1 MLVLLILLIVP
12 LIALAQLPP
21 EYGLLLRYMDKRDT
35 SIGYRI
41 LKEYPDAV
49 FVNDLRLLLAQD
61 ELKAGRRQSASR
73 LLMDINPRNLRN
85 DLRGEYVRLWK
96 ELNLDPKVGFL
107 KSPVLFRE
115 FIPNIKLSPEEALS
129 ASEELFRRRYY
140 REVVSLLEGMD
151 FQKVCYML
159 GMSLRSLREN
169 DRAFEI
175 FQRCENDRARVEL
188 AVMQY
193 ERGQRAEVEETL
205 SSIKDKSLLSDAL
218 FRLGRLNMHRG
229 NFYEAINYL
238 IRMEPSHRRDFNLG
252 LSYYAV
258 GDYAKA
264 FEYFLNS
271 TRNTQSREEMSAG
284 NFWAYKSAL
293 LLGREDAGEYLIRAS
308 NGTGFYHAVAS
319 SMLGLPVASRAMRVV
334 MEDESFPKTAR
345 TVRAIREAGFPEYA
359 RLEAFR
365 RLKDI
370 SSSDVIAIS
379 RFDPHLAIRL
389 AVRKYGYG
397 SFVYNAVAFPK
408 PYRNIVERVSER
420 YSVESALIY
429 AVMRQESLF
438 DPYAV
443 SVANAR
449 GLMQLLDSTAQY
461 VARREGIRIRNIY
474 DPETNIMLGTAY
486 LRYLLD
492 QWRGD
497 LVRALASYNA
507 GPGRVRRWVQ
517 HEDQYLF
524 IETIPLRETRDY
536 VKRVLYN
543 YYVYSELLK

>member
-1 MLVLLILLIVP
+1 MLFLILLITP
-12 LIALAQLPP
+12 LLVFAQLPS
-21 EYGLLLRYMDKRDT
+21 EYRLLLDYMSKRDA
-35 SIGYRI
+35 SIGYKI
-41 LKEYPDAV
+41 LREYPEVV
-49 FVNDLRLLLAQD
+49 FRDDLRLLLAQD

-73 LLMDINPRNLRN
+73 LLMDVNPRSLRN
-85 DLRGEYVRLWK
+85 DLSGEYVKLWK
-96 ELNLDPKVGFL
+96 ELGLDPKVGFL

-115 FIPNIKLSPEEALS
+115 FIPNMKLSPEEALS

-140 REVVSLLEGMD
+140 REVVLLLEGMD
-151 FQKVCYML
+151 FQRVCYML
-159 GMSLRSLREN
+159 GMSLKSLREN

-175 FQRCENDRARVEL
+175 FQRCENDMARVEL
-188 AVMQY
+188 AIMQY
-193 ERGQRAEVEETL
+193 EIGQRAEVEGTL
-205 SSIKDKSLLSDAL
+205 SSIRDKNLLYDAL
-218 FRLGRLNMHRG
+218 FRLGRLNIYRG
-229 NFYEAINYL
+229 NFHEAINYL
-238 IRMEPSHRRDFNLG
+238 TRMEPSYRRDFNLG
-252 LSYYAV
+252 LSYHAV

-264 FEYFLNS
+264 FEYFVNS
-271 TRNTQSREEMSAG
+271 TKNTQSRDEISAG

-293 LLGREDAGEYLIRAS
+293 LLGREDAGEYLIKAS
-308 NGTGFYHAVAS
+308 NGTGFYHAIAS
-319 SMLGLPVASRAMRVV
+319 SMLGLPVASRAMKVV

-345 TVRAIREAGFPEYA
+345 IIRAVWEAGFPEYA
-359 RLEAFR
+359 RLEAFK
-365 RLKDI
+365 RLRDI
-370 SSSDVIAIS
+370 SSSDIIALS
-379 RFDPHLAIRL
+379 RLDPHLAVRL

-408 PYRNIVERVSER
+408 PYKNFVERASER

-449 GLMQLLDSTAQY
+449 GLMQLIDSTAQY
-461 VARREGIRIRNIY
+461 VARKEGIRIRNIY

-492 QWRGD
+492 KWNGD
-497 LVRALASYNA
+497 LVKAIASYNA
-507 GPGRVRRWVQ
+507 GPARVSGWFQ